1 MKKILVTSF
10 MVVISLFINNMVSA
24 ETQTKTVCDT
34 IKDPKTGKQKQKC
47 KTIKVHKKLEG
58 TRVPEKKK

>member
-1 MKKILVTSF
+1 